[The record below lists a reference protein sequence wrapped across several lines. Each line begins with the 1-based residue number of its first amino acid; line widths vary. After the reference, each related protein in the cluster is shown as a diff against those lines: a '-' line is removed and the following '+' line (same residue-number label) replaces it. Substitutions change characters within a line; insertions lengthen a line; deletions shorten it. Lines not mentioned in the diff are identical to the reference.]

1 MITSLAFLFCTTSQ
15 VRMAEDLAA
24 AGQWDEAVVIY
35 RQAVKANPY
44 DRDLVTRLEEA
55 KQEAAAA
62 HYEFGQDT

>member
-1 MITSLAFLFCTTSQ
+1 
-15 VRMAEDLAA
+15 MAEDLAA